1 MGLNEDFELAAESAK
16 ELPASVSNE
25 DKLKLYGLFKQ
36 AKEGDVSTGAWLPS
50 AYKGENK

>member
-36 AKEGDVSTGAWLPS
+36 AKEGDVSTGAWLLS
-50 AYKGENK
+50 ASTG